1 MAILEVREI
10 VKDFGG
16 LRALDKLDFEVE
28 QGAIFGII
36 GPNGSGKTT
45 MLNIIA
51 GLLKPTAGNILYKG
65 KTIIGLQPNQIAA
78 IGIERTF
85 QLISIFSNLTAE
97 ENIINGMH
105 LKAKNDF
112 WGSIFNTRG
121 YRREAVKLSKKAE
134 EIIAFL
140 GLEGREGMS
149 AGSLSPG
156 EQRALELG
164 IALAGEPE
172 LLLLDEPAAGLNPEE
187 CTRLIKE
194 IQSIQKNGIT
204 SIVVEHNMKVVMGLC
219 TRIIVIDYGKKV
231 VVGSPEDIVHNNKVI
246 SIYLGREEY
255 A

>member
-1 MAILEVREI
+1 MAILEVRGI

-45 MLNIIA
+45 LLNIIT

-65 KTIIGLQPNQIAA
+65 KIIIGLQPHQIAA
-78 IGIERTF
+78 IGIMRTF
-85 QLISIFSNLTAE
+85 QLISIFSNLTAK

-121 YRREAVKLSKKAE
+121 YRREAVKLSRKAE
-134 EIIAFL
+134 EILAFL
-140 GLEGREGMS
+140 GMEERQGTS
-149 AGSLSPG
+149 ARSLSPG
-156 EQRALELG
+156 EQRALEIG

-187 CTRLIKE
+187 CTRLIKV
-194 IQSIQKNGIT
+194 IHSIQQNGIT

-219 TRIIVIDYGKKV
+219 TRVLVIDYGRKV
-231 VVGSPEDIVHNNKVI
+231 VIGSPEEIVHNNKVI